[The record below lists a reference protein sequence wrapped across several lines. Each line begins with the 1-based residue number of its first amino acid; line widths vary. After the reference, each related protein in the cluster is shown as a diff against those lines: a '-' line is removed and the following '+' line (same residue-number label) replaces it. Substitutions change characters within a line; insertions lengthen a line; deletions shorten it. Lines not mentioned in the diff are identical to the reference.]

1 MKYKKSHFY
10 IENISAERIAKQ
22 FGTPSYVYSYDKIKI
37 NINNFKKKF
46 KAIDPLICFSVK
58 SNSNLQILNLIN
70 KFGLGADVVSK
81 GELLIALKAKIKPE
95 KIVFS
100 GVGKTIDELKFA
112 ISKKILLINA
122 ESENE
127 IAEIENI
134 AKKNNKKVN
143 IGIRLNPDT
152 DAKTLKKISTGQK
165 ENKFGLTAKK
175 FLEILDKYKT
185 SKFISIICLSVHIGS
200 QITSH
205 VPYKNM
211 LKVVKK
217 IIQQS
222 KYKFKYIDLGGGMGI
237 QYENRSKNLDYS
249 KYNNL
254 IKSFLKKNNSKII
267 FEPGRSIVGNAGYLI
282 SKITYIK
289 QTNSKNF
296 IILDSAMND
305 LIRPALYGAKHKI
318 LPSKLNRK
326 KISKK
331 HEFVGPIC
339 ETTDKFLTVTNYQK
353 ISQGDTVV
361 ICDVGAYGMVLSSNY
376 NLRPKPAEI
385 LVNKNLAKI
394 ITKRQKLNN
403 II

>member
-1 MKYKKSHFY
+1 MKYKKGQFY

-22 FGTPSYVYSYDKIKI
+22 FGTPSYVYSYDKIKN
-37 NINNFKKKF
+37 NINNFKKRF
-46 KAIDPLICFSVK
+46 KTINPLICFSVK
-58 SNSNLQILNLIN
+58 SNSNLKILNLIN

-81 GELLIALKAKIKPE
+81 GELLIALKAKIKPK

-127 IAEIENI
+127 IIEIEKI
-134 AKKNNKKVN
+134 AKKNNRKVS

-175 FLEILDKYKT
+175 FLEILDKYKS

-211 LKVVKK
+211 LNVIKK

-237 QYENRSKNLDYS
+237 QYENNSKNLDYS

-254 IKSFLKKNNSKII
+254 IKSFLKKNNSKIV

-289 QTNSKNF
+289 QTSSKNF
-296 IILDSAMND
+296 VILDSAMND

-318 LPSKLNRK
+318 VPSKLNRK

-339 ETTDKFLTVTNYQK
+339 ETTDKFLTVTNYQEMY
-353 ISQGDTVV
+353 QGDIVI

-385 LVNKNLAKI
+385 LINKNLAKI
-394 ITKRQKLNN
+394 IT
-403 II
+403 